1 MTLYGPGG
9 PRTRVLRGRHLEQS
23 RRETGGSAAAAC
35 QGKDRNATEG
45 GLWGIPAVSGNGTV
59 LRPFVIVCLD

>member
-9 PRTRVLRGRHLEQS
+9 PRTRVLSGRHLKQS
-23 RRETGGSAAAAC
+23 RREIGGYASATC